1 MKSKSFFVLLL
12 ITFFS
17 VIITP
22 EFAAATAQQ
31 QSPVF
36 ATEQMP
42 AWLAEAGAVPVSDA
56 QLENVQGESIAAIVM
71 GAAAVIMLA
80 QIAYLHYKLIKGKS
94 FTPNEKMFLDEVC
107 GFKFPQFPNAQKE
120 LLWIQGR

>member
-42 AWLAEAGAVPVSDA
+42 AWLAEAGAVPVSDVA
-56 QLENVQGESIAAIVM
+56 LENVQGEFVPLVVAVWFAKHAIDLGARSVLDKLAEKYGWDIRFTWFAAHTC
-71 GAAAVIMLA
+71 
-80 QIAYLHYKLIKGKS
+80 Q
-94 FTPNEKMFLDEVC
+94 
-107 GFKFPQFPNAQKE
+107 
-120 LLWIQGR
+120 